1 MPTPSYMPMD
11 PDGDG
16 MDQQGRPME
25 SQLTDAE
32 RMQAEQDQQDRIT
45 SLRSTLNN
53 QGSAFGSGSMGNPLA
68 RLGGI
73 GAGLGSIFGYEDG
86 GPVGMRRGGD
96 SCIERRKL

>member
-1 MPTPSYMPMD
+1 MD

-53 QGSAFGSGSMGNPLA
+53 QDSAFGSGSMGNPLA

-73 GAGLGSIFGYEDG
+73 GAGLGISLA
-86 GPVGMRRGGD
+86 MRTVVLLVC
-96 SCIERRKL
+96 SWWCYVQERRKL